1 MPPRFTPAGARACR
15 HAAPLSRRR
24 SVCEGTQVK
33 YSEQFS
39 EELHLP
45 VEKLDFGE
53 TKPQITFDPANCG
66 FSHQVSR
73 GPP

>member
-1 MPPRFTPAGARACR
+1 M
-15 HAAPLSRRR
+15 
-24 SVCEGTQVK
+24 K

-66 FSHQVSR
+66 FSHQVSCCT